1 MLDMSDQI
9 VNRLYEEAFSKI
21 GSKTGLKAGLE
32 RMLEMDKALGNPS
45 RSFRSVHVGGTN
57 GKGSVSTKIA
67 YGLSRRGKKVG
78 LFTSPHIDT
87 CRERIQING
96 EMISEVE
103 FLEAFNTVMA
113 ISEDLM
119 FFEIVTLMA
128 FLYFRKH
135 KVDIA
140 VFEVGLGGALDATNI
155 ILPELSV
162 ITNVTMDHMQYLG
175 NTIESIATNKAG
187 IIKPNVPVV
196 LGNRAAFPPVL
207 RQAFA
212 CKSPIY
218 FTKGDVDWMEEN
230 TLIAKRAL
238 SILTSSDV
246 QEDLSIVQPCRFEAI
261 EVEGVTMVFD
271 VAHNIDG
278 FTQLFARLKS
288 QFPDRE
294 FAVVIGMARDKDHGP
309 CVKFIKSQTDKIY
322 PISREHPRLLTQTEI
337 EAVFGIT
344 NTIPLQAFV
353 ENAEKEKRVLVVC
366 GSFFIM
372 KEMKQELILC
382 RV

>member
-1 MLDMSDQI
+1 MLKTPDNSIDL
-9 VNRLYEEAFSKI
+9 LYEDTVRKLESKI
-21 GSKTGLKAGLE
+21 GLKAGLE
-32 RMLEMDKALGNPS
+32 RMLSVDNALGNPS
-45 RSFRSVHVGGTN
+45 RSFPSIHVGGTN

-67 YGLSRRGKKVG
+67 YGLSQRGRKVG

-96 EMISEVE
+96 QMIPSGEFVE
-103 FLEAFNTVMA
+103 SFNAVVA

-187 IIKPNVPVV
+187 IIKPGVPVV
-196 LGNRAAFPPVL
+196 LGNRAVFPCVL
-207 RQAFA
+207 KQAFA

-218 FTKGDVDWMEEN
+218 FAKGDLDWMEEN

-238 SILTSSDV
+238 SVLTSSEPC
-246 QEDLSIVQPCRFEAI
+246 EDLSIVQPCRFETI
-261 EVEGVTMVFD
+261 DIDGFTVVFD

-278 FTQLFARLKS
+278 LTQLFARLKS
-288 QFPDRE
+288 QFQNQK
-294 FAVVIGMARDKDHGP
+294 FAVVVGMARDKEHGP
-309 CVKFIKSQTDKIY
+309 CVRFIKSQTDMIY
-322 PISREHPRLLTQTEI
+322 PISREHSRLLTQSEI
-337 EAVFGIT
+337 EEVFGIA
-344 NTIPLQAFV
+344 NTISLASFA
-353 ENAEKEKRVLVVC
+353 ENAEKENRVLVVC

-372 KEMKQELILC
+372 KEMKEVLTLC